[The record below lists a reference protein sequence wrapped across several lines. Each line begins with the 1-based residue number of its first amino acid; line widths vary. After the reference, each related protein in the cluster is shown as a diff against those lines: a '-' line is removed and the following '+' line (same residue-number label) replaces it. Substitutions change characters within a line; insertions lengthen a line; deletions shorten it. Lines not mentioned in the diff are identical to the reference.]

1 MPLAATSAPLTRPIK
16 VGDLIRRRL
25 RELGRT
31 QHELADALGLPE
43 GFIADL
49 VSGKRRPPAPGESDL
64 YEGMTRFLRLNRND
78 LGLCA
83 RAEREGDPADKRRA
97 SKRVREMMFALC
109 TPART
114 RTIGRR
120 LTRSGGAQLEHIIID
135 RLLAIAKGFARRQ
148 LEDEFGIRVAAR
160 RAGLSPS
167 ERRMRLLDFLDTTPA
182 TMTEADIVDFVQPR
196 LAGWDIDLETH
207 AMRIVLRSHDPAPSR
222 RFA

>member
-1 MPLAATSAPLTRPIK
+1 MPLAATATPLTRPIK

-31 QHELADALGLPE
+31 QSELADAVGLPE
-43 GFIADL
+43 EFVADL
-49 VSGKRRPPAPGESDL
+49 VSGKRRPPAPDESDI
-64 YEGMTRFLRLNRND
+64 YDGMTRFLRLSRND

-83 RAEREGDPADKRRA
+83 RAEREGQVVERRRA
-97 SKRVREMMFALC
+97 SRRVRELILALC
-109 TPART
+109 TPARS
-114 RTIGRR
+114 RVVVRR
-120 LTRSGGAQLEHIIID
+120 LARPGGTELEHIIVD

-167 ERRMRLLDFLDTTPA
+167 ERRMRLLDFLDTTA
-182 TMTEADIVDFVQPR
+182 GTLTEADIADFVQPR
-196 LAGWDIDLETH
+196 LEGWDIDFETH
-207 AMRIVLRSHDPAPSR
+207 AMRIVLRSHDPAPHR